1 MSDKTTS
8 YESFTIFY
16 NSPESLCDEVLYYA
30 QDFWSFGVCI
40 FYMLTSKYPFKTRE
54 SVLNDQLPDMNEV
67 RLLKQDE
74 FKINDESYS
83 IVTKLLNKDHNKR
96 LVSVDIKMEPFY
108 KDFDWIKLENGSM
121 EPPIKP
127 KLVIIIYSLKTF

>member
-1 MSDKTTS
+1 
-8 YESFTIFY
+8 
-16 NSPESLCDEVLYYA
+16 
-30 QDFWSFGVCI
+30 
-40 FYMLTSKYPFKTRE
+40 MLTSKYPFKTRE

-83 IVTKLLNKDHNKR
+83 IVKKLLNKYHNQR

-108 KDFDWIKLENGSM
+108 KDFDWTKLENGTL

-127 KLVIIIYSLKTF
+127 KLVILINLLKT